1 MWQKRQYLLEF
12 VSFITITFP
21 RADSVLT
28 CTTSPEHTEYK
39 GAFIEG
45 VVPVGAKS
53 VPVWNP
59 QPFQEGPVCPYT
71 PVKIVS
77 ECTGELLIVTSAII

>member
-1 MWQKRQYLLEF
+1 MWQNLQYLLEF

-21 RADSVLT
+21 STFSYRT

-59 QPFQEGPVCPYT
+59 HVFHEEPVWP
-71 PVKIVS
+71 
-77 ECTGELLIVTSAII
+77 